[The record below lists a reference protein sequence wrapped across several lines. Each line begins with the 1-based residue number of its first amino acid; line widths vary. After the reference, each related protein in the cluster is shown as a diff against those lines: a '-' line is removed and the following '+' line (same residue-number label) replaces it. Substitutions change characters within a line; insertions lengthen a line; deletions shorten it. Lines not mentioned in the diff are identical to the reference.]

1 MPPKPAART
10 PVGQAAGRGGRVAAA
25 ATAAK
30 SVRGRGAGL
39 SAEQQT
45 RSCTGVYTHDV
56 TLSRLRTTISLAVV
70 YYAS

>member
-10 PVGQAAGRGGRVAAA
+10 PAGQAVGRGGRVAAA

-30 SVRGRGAGL
+30 SVREEGGGAECRADTLLPGYN
-39 SAEQQT
+39 
-45 RSCTGVYTHDV
+45 YTHDV
-56 TLSRLRTTISLAVV
+56 TISRLRTTISLAVV